1 MSRAHSLRALVVA
14 ACLIVLLAGCGGGG
28 GKGPSLSG
36 GFGKIIGT
44 VTDSASTETTRA
56 PSSPITVEVDGT
68 DISAQ
73 AGSDGR
79 FALNRVPVGMHTLI
93 ARTEG
98 RACALVVDVES
109 DQETDIGEIELS
121 DAGQISGLVT
131 SAQTH
136 KPISGAL
143 VTVAELVF
151 TAEDEMPHPVRV
163 CHTSA
168 SGSYTVSAL
177 PVGDYLVTISKAG
190 YQECSLELAVEA
202 GATTPGDAALAPDVA
217 AETGA
222 LSGTV
227 YLRMDSGDPTPLA
240 GVLVRVTPKDEPVEI
255 QPLPDDAIDEDGDVV
270 DLYPDDSDVPPP
282 PPPPLKSGDS
292 TMPVR
297 FSDEYYAFSDEN
309 GQYSIDGIPAGEYT
323 AMAVRPGLQPDRQPV
338 TITANAV
345 ATQDFIL
352 TLITPKFGVIE
363 GTVTDAATK
372 SPVVGA
378 SVRAIIGPSPLPADR
393 SPGQR
398 GEAGEGGVISP
409 DPGHCV
415 MFAITDEN
423 GHYSL
428 KVPAVARGV
437 VVRAEGYQPK
447 RVEITLVPGQTL
459 VVDVELTPAGA
470 VEKFTLSGK
479 VTIQRTPD
487 GPIVPAAEARVT
499 ATPSVTIMGSAA
511 IYPPIRFTATTDAD
525 GNYALELP
533 QASYSVVASKGELR
547 SDEVDL
553 DISEDTVRDFL
564 IRPEEVPE
572 PPPPPP

>member
-14 ACLIVLLAGCGGGG
+14 ACLIVLLVGCGGGG

-44 VTDSASTETTRA
+44 VTDSASVDTTRA
-56 PSSPITVEVDGT
+56 PRSPITIEVDGT
-68 DISAQ
+68 DISAE

-98 RACALVVDVES
+98 RACALVVNVES
-109 DQETDIGEIELS
+109 DQETDVGEVVLE

-131 SAQTH
+131 SADTH
-136 KPISGAL
+136 KLISGAL

-151 TAEDEMPHPVRV
+151 TAEDEMPHPVRG
-163 CHTSA
+163 CHTNA

-190 YQECSLELAVEA
+190 YQECSLELTVEA

-217 AETGA
+217 AETGT

-227 YLRMDSGDPTPLA
+227 YLRADSGDPTPLA

-255 QPLPDDAIDEDGDVV
+255 QPLPDDAIDEDGEVV
-270 DLYPDDSDVPPP
+270 DLYPDDDDVP

-292 TMPVR
+292 TMPER

-309 GQYSIDGIPAGEYT
+309 GKYTIDGIPAGEYT

-338 TITANAV
+338 TITVNATT
-345 ATQDFIL
+345 TQDFIL
-352 TLITPKFGVIE
+352 ALNTPRFGVIE
-363 GTVTDAATK
+363 GTVTDTVTK
-372 SPVVGA
+372 APIAGA
-378 SVRAIIGPSPLPADR
+378 SVRAIIGRGPLLADR
-393 SPGQR
+393 SPGNR

-409 DPGHCV
+409 DPGHCI

-423 GHYSL
+423 GHYGL

-437 VVRAEGYQPK
+437 VVRAVGYEPR
-447 RVEITLVPGQTL
+447 RVEISLTPGQTL
-459 VVDVELTPAGA
+459 
-470 VEKFTLSGK
+470 
-479 VTIQRTPD
+479 
-487 GPIVPAAEARVT
+487 
-499 ATPSVTIMGSAA
+499 
-511 IYPPIRFTATTDAD
+511 
-525 GNYALELP
+525 
-533 QASYSVVASKGELR
+533 
-547 SDEVDL
+547 
-553 DISEDTVRDFL
+553 
-564 IRPEEVPE
+564 
-572 PPPPPP
+572 

>member
-1 MSRAHSLRALVVA
+1 MSRAHSLRALAVA
-14 ACLIVLLAGCGGGG
+14 ACLIVLLVGCGGGG

-36 GFGKIIGT
+36 GFGKIVGT
-44 VTDSASTETTRA
+44 VTDSPAAELTRA
-56 PSSPITVEVDGT
+56 PASPITVEVDGT

-98 RACALVVDVES
+98 RACALVVNVES
-109 DQETDIGEIELS
+109 DQETDVGEIVLE

-131 SAQTH
+131 SAETH

-151 TAEDEMPHPVRV
+151 TTEDEMPHPVRV
-163 CHTSA
+163 CRTNA

-190 YQECSLELAVEA
+190 YQECSLELSVEA

-217 AETGA
+217 AEAGT

-227 YLRMDSGDPTPLA
+227 YLRMDSGEPHPLA
-240 GVLVRVTPKDEPVEI
+240 GVLVRVTPKNEPIEI
-255 QPLPDDAIDEDGDVV
+255 QPLPDGAVDEDGDVV
-270 DLYPDDSDVPPP
+270 DLYPGDNDVPPS

-309 GQYSIDGIPAGEYT
+309 GQYSIDGIPAGEYI

-338 TITANAV
+338 IITADAV
-345 ATQDFIL
+345 TTQDFIL
-352 TLITPKFGVIE
+352 TLIPPRFGIIE
-363 GTVTDAATK
+363 GTVTDAVTK
-372 SPVVGA
+372 SPIAGA
-378 SVRAIIGPSPLPADR
+378 AVRAIIGPRPLPADR
-393 SPGQR
+393 SPGNR

-415 MFAITDEN
+415 MFAITDEK
-423 GHYSL
+423 GHYRL
-428 KVPAVARGV
+428 KVPAVARRV
-437 VVRAEGYQPK
+437 VVRAVGYQPK

-459 VVDVELTPAGA
+459 VVDVEVTPASA
-470 VEKFTLSGK
+470 VQTYTLSGK
-479 VTIQRTPD
+479 VTIQMTPD
-487 GPIVPAAEARVT
+487 GPVRPAAGATVT
-499 ATPSVTIMGSAA
+499 AVPNDSPLTVVFS
-511 IYPPIRFTATTDAD
+511 ATTDED
-525 GNYALELP
+525 GNYSLGLMLGEG
-533 QASYSVVASKGELR
+533 SYSVVASKGVLR

-564 IRPEEVPE
+564 IKPEEPVE